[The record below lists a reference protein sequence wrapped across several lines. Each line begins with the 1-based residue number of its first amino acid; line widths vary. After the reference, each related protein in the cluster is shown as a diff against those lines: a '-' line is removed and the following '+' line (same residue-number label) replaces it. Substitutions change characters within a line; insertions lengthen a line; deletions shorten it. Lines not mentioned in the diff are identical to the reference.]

1 MTNFKKRFFTST
13 SLLFLIY
20 LAFVNS
26 YIMFLLLFLISY
38 FSLMEFFN
46 LYKRIFKMNKKKVF
60 FLVLLTI
67 FYFKICMTQI
77 YLILNSDVEFIKII
91 IIFLLFICISSD
103 IGGYIFGNIFKGKK
117 ISKISPNKTY
127 SGVIGAFAFSLIT
140 FFYFYIYYNFSIYL
154 ISLTLIASFTSQI
167 GDFFISFLKRKAN
180 LKDTGNLL
188 PGHGGI
194 LDRIDGIVFALPICI
209 NLFILF

>member
-26 YIMFLLLFLISY
+26 HIMFFLLFLITY

-154 ISLTLIASFTSQI
+154 ISLALIASFTSQI

>member
-26 YIMFLLLFLISY
+26 HIMFLLLFLITY

>member
-1 MTNFKKRFFTST
+1 M
-13 SLLFLIY
+13 
-20 LAFVNS
+20 
-26 YIMFLLLFLISY
+26 
-38 FSLMEFFN
+38 
-46 LYKRIFKMNKKKVF
+46 
-60 FLVLLTI
+60 
-67 FYFKICMTQI
+67 
-77 YLILNSDVEFIKII
+77 
-91 IIFLLFICISSD
+91 LFICISSD

-154 ISLTLIASFTSQI
+154 ISLALIASFTSQI

>member
-1 MTNFKKRFFTST
+1 M
-13 SLLFLIY
+13 
-20 LAFVNS
+20 
-26 YIMFLLLFLISY
+26 
-38 FSLMEFFN
+38 
-46 LYKRIFKMNKKKVF
+46 
-60 FLVLLTI
+60 
-67 FYFKICMTQI
+67 
-77 YLILNSDVEFIKII
+77 ILNSDVEFIKII

-103 IGGYIFGNIFKGKK
+103 IGGYIFGNSFKGKK